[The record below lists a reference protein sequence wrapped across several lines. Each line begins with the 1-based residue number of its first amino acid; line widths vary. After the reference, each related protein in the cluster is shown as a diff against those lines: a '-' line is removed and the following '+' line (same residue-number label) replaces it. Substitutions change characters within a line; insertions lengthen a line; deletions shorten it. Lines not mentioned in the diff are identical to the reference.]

1 MNGNTLTRT
10 QKIKMSETLNEIR
23 RRVGEEN
30 LTTSCSSSKCS
41 VDMSGLPIER
51 VVVDVDLAFNAL
63 GRTGKHC
70 DKILFYICPNNDQL
84 VIVLIENKGGTFNSA
99 KDVADQLR
107 GGADYAKSVVPAKII
122 ITCVPVLFHGSGTHK
137 SQYRKLMREKIRFKG
152 REFVISKSK
161 CNVNRNLA
169 DVLFQAKVLT

>member
-1 MNGNTLTRT
+1 
-10 QKIKMSETLNEIR
+10 MSETLNEIR

-30 LTTSCSSSKCS
+30 LTASCSSKNCS
-41 VDMSGLPIER
+41 VDMSGVPTER
-51 VVVDVDLAFNAL
+51 VIVDVDLAFDAL

-70 DKILFYICPNNDQL
+70 DKILFYICPNSDQL
-84 VIVLIENKGGTFNSA
+84 VIVLIENKGGTFDSA

-137 SQYRKLMREKIRFKG
+137 SQFMKLRREKISFKG
-152 REFVISKSK
+152 SEYVISKSK
-161 CNVNRNLA
+161 CNVNKNLA
-169 DVLFQAKVLT
+169 DVLFQAKLLT

>member
-1 MNGNTLTRT
+1 
-10 QKIKMSETLNEIR
+10 MSETLNEIR

-30 LTTSCSSSKCS
+30 LTSSCSSNKCS

-51 VVVDVDLAFNAL
+51 VVVDVDLAFNAR
-63 GRTGKHC
+63 GSTGKHC
-70 DKILFYICPNNDQL
+70 DKILFYICPNSDQL
-84 VIVLIENKGGTFNSA
+84 VIVLIENKGGTFKSA

-137 SQYRKLMREKIRFKG
+137 SQYRKLMHEKIRFNG
-152 REFVISKSK
+152 SEYVISKSK
-161 CNVNRNLA
+161 CNDERNLA
-169 DVLFQAKVLT
+169 NVLLKARGLT